1 MAATAMDGKEGRRK
15 VLKALRVPAARDS
28 RVFACRMPDR
38 QNSEDKEN
46 RDEQRPAAPSV
57 GNLEK
62 SQASSPGLPT
72 RGLAGNEVPLS
83 TRARPLAEASTSARA
98 PTDLP
103 RSTGLAPAFGLDQLP
118 LRSLRD
124 SLSQLLEGPGCKLNQ
139 LSAQDLDSSA
149 WCALV
154 RPAGADASADLVWE
168 GGVDEENAWRRAS
181 FASPIRRF
189 SFSQPSE
196 PSILSPPRAV
206 HAGGDS
212 AARHGSEMWPG
223 RFSVGSS
230 SPRRV
235 IKLVSICIELLS
247 MSSLLLPVIATL
259 CSDDSSVASPVECH
273 DSW

>member
-1 MAATAMDGKEGRRK
+1 METREERRE

-62 SQASSPGLPT
+62 WQASSPHLPT
-72 RGLAGNEVPLS
+72 RGLAGDEVPLS
-83 TRARPLAEASTSARA
+83 RARPLAETSFSARA

-103 RSTGLAPAFGLDQLP
+103 RSTLAPAFGLDSQP

-124 SLSQLLEGPGCKLNQ
+124 SLSQLLEGPGCKLSQ
-139 LSAQDLDSSA
+139 LNVQELDSSA
-149 WCALV
+149 WCALA

-206 HAGGDS
+206 HAGGDG

-235 IKLVSICIELLS
+235 IKLVS
-247 MSSLLLPVIATL
+247 LPF
-259 CSDDSSVASPVECH
+259 SP
-273 DSW
+273 